1 MLLDEVLHSIWLD
14 VRVTC
19 SQAQIVKVF
28 HFSTLSDGLYCAV
41 HMDVLFCHLKAFY
54 ETIFIEFK
62 YF

>member
-1 MLLDEVLHSIWLD
+1 MLVDEVLLSIWLD
-14 VRVTC
+14 VWVTY
-19 SQAQIVKVF
+19 SQAEIVKMF

-54 ETIFIEFK
+54 KTIFIEFQ